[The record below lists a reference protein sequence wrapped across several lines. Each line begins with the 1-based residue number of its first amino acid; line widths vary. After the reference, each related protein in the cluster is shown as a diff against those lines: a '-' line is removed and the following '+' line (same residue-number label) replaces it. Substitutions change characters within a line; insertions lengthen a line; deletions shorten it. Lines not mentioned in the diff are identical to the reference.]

1 VAEARQARA
10 EELDHFEDRVDSE
23 PRPRLEAVI
32 DDPLSLDSAEDR
44 LESLMLGLEPPS
56 RRLRRRL
63 RRRA

>member
-10 EELDHFEDRVDSE
+10 EELDRFEDWGDPE

-56 RRLRRRL
+56 RRFRRRL
-63 RRRA
+63 RRR